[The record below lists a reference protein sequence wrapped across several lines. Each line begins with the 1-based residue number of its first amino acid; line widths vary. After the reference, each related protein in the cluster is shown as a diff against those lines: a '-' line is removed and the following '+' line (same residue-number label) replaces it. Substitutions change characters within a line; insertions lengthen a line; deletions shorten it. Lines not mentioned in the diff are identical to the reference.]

1 MKILKA
7 QRNII
12 DVFRGEGWYNWSRYR
27 IVKSA
32 SGNRIIYIGG
42 VKLRHNALF
51 DLLGQAL

>member
-12 DVFRGEGWYNWSRYR
+12 DIFRGEGWGNWSRYR

-42 VKLRHNALF
+42 ARLKHHALF
-51 DLLGQAL
+51 DLLVTL

>member
-27 IVKSA
+27 LVKSNT
-32 SGNRIIYIGG
+32 GTRIVFIGG
-42 VKLRHNALF
+42 VKLNHALMR
-51 DLLGQAL
+51 LLEVRL

>member
-12 DVFRGEGWYNWSRYR
+12 DVFRGEGWENWSRYR

-32 SGNRIIYIGG
+32 NGNRIIYIGG
-42 VKLRHNALF
+42 AKLNHGIIQL
-51 DLLGQAL
+51 LLGQAA